1 MSAHAGLPFVALPL
15 AGPPSLPLAMALFG
29 AGLLA
34 IPCSRARARLP
45 PVSGGAGRLPGLAS
59 WFDGQRA
66 VVPATVAGGALGA
79 LVGGPV
85 VGLAVA
91 AGVLWWLRRAARRS
105 HPDPVDPLVL
115 AAGWDLLAAGMRAG
129 LPPVVLVRAVAAEF
143 TGAASSALR
152 EVAGL
157 LELGADPV
165 AAWEPALRHPAT
177 AELGRAARRTART
190 GSALADV
197 AVELAAEARTA
208 LADRAQAR
216 AQRAAVWVAA
226 PLGLCFLPAFLC
238 LGVLPVVAGM
248 VQRLPMSW

>member
-1 MSAHAGLPFVALPL
+1 MSAHPGPPFAAFPPGGPLLPWAMVLFGVALL
-15 AGPPSLPLAMALFG
+15 AVPRRR
-29 AGLLA
+29 
-34 IPCSRARARLP
+34 CRARLP
-45 PVSGGAGRLPGLAS
+45 PSPEDPGRFPYLGRWLDKRQA
-59 WFDGQRA
+59 A
-66 VVPATVAGGALGA
+66 VPAAAAGGVLGA

-85 VGLAVA
+85 VGFAVA
-91 AGVLWWLRRAARRS
+91 GGVLWWLRRAARQIR
-105 HPDPVDPLVL
+105 PEPVDPQVL

-143 TGAASSALR
+143 TGTASAALR

-157 LELGADPV
+157 LELGADPA
-165 AAWEPALRHPAT
+165 AAWEPALRHPGT

-197 AVELAAEARTA
+197 ATELAAEARTA

-238 LGVLPVVAGM
+238 LGVLPVVVGM

>member
-1 MSAHAGLPFVALPL
+1 MSAHSVLYAASSLAGAPAVPL
-15 AGPPSLPLAMALFG
+15 AAALCG
-29 AGLLA
+29 VGLLA
-34 IPCSRARARLP
+34 IPSCRARARLP
-45 PVSGGAGRLPGLAS
+45 PISGGPGRFSALGKWS
-59 WFDGQRA
+59 GGQWA
-66 VVPATVAGGALGA
+66 TFPATAAGGVLGA
-79 LVGGPV
+79 VVGGPV
-85 VGLAVA
+85 AALVLA
-91 AGVLWWLRRAARRS
+91 AGVFWWLRRAARRV

-143 TGAASSALR
+143 SGAASAALR

-157 LELGADPV
+157 LELGADPA
-165 AAWEPALRHPAT
+165 AAWEPALRHPGT

-197 AVELAAEARTA
+197 ATELAAESRAA

>member
-1 MSAHAGLPFVALPL
+1 MSAHPGLPFAAFPL
-15 AGPPSLPLAMALFG
+15 AGPLLPWAMALCG
-29 AGLLA
+29 VALLA
-34 IPCSRARARLP
+34 VPRRRARARLP
-45 PVSGGAGRLPGLAS
+45 PSPGRANRLQFPGRWL
-59 WFDGQRA
+59 GERQA
-66 VVPATVAGGALGA
+66 VVSAAVAGGVLGA
-79 LVGGPV
+79 LAGGPV

-91 AGVLWWLRRAARRS
+91 TAVFWWLRRAARRVR
-105 HPDPVDPLVL
+105 PDPVDPLVL

-143 TGAASSALR
+143 TGAASAALR

-165 AAWEPALRHPAT
+165 AAWEPALRHPGT

-190 GSALADV
+190 GSALAEV
-197 AVELAAEARTA
+197 ATDLAAEARTA

-238 LGVLPVVAGM
+238 LGVLPVVVGM

>member
-1 MSAHAGLPFVALPL
+1 MSALAAAL
-15 AGPPSLPLAMALFG
+15 G
-29 AGLLA
+29 AVGLLVLPVCPA
-34 IPCSRARARLP
+34 RSRMPRGRDGPARSAALRERL
-45 PVSGGAGRLPGLAS
+45 GGP
-59 WFDGQRA
+59 W
-66 VVPATVAGGALGA
+66 VPIAAAVAGGALGA
-79 LVGGPV
+79 LLGGPLL
-85 VGLAVA
+85 GLLVA
-91 AGVLWWLRRAARRS
+91 AATCWWSRARDG
-105 HPDPVDPLVL
+105 PEPVDPLVP

-143 TGAASSALR
+143 TGSAGAALR

-190 GSALADV
+190 GSALAE
-197 AVELAAEARTA
+197 AATELAAGSRAE

-226 PLGLCFLPAFLC
+226 PLGLCFLPAFLA
-238 LGVLPVVAGM
+238 LGVLPVVVGM
-248 VQRLPMSW
+248 VQRLPMP